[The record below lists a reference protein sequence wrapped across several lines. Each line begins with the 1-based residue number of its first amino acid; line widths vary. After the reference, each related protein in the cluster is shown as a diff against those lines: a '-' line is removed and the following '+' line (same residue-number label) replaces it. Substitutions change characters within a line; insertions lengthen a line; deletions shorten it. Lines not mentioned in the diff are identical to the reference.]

1 MMKRIDIMI
10 WKYLI
15 DDRGEYVS
23 SIDMCRE
30 LGLSRRQ
37 LLTRI
42 TKLRYPHVVKDADA
56 GERMAYF
63 KLDCD
68 AAEAQACTVQLL
80 SQYYNCPQTSIN
92 TLINAVPT
100 DRSITLDEIDTMG
113 NDFSM
118 KDLINIMSMIPCIE
132 VTKTWSKNRYR
143 RLADV

>member
-1 MMKRIDIMI
+1 MKRIDILI
-10 WKYLI
+10 WKYLM

-42 TKLRYPHVVKDADA
+42 TKLHYPHVIKDSDA

-68 AAEAQACTVQLL
+68 AEEAQVCTVKLL
-80 SQYYNCPQTSIN
+80 SQYYNCPQASIN
-92 TLINAVPT
+92 SLIDAVPT
-100 DRSITLDEIDTMG
+100 DRSVTLDEINTISG
-113 NDFSM
+113 DFTM
-118 KDLINIMSMIPCIE
+118 KDLINIMSMVPCIE

-143 RLADV
+143 RVADV